1 MCDYFSYSFFP
12 AFSLQTELYFN
23 QNGIADQFQE
33 PIAFDDFAAGK
44 IKSEPVDLG
53 AINEVPVSLIVASND
68 EACSVPYAERIFEE
82 MQNAEKYIRY
92 EEGFNHTD
100 FIVGDSAFTDR
111 MVDTIEFGALD
122 RRAADIKDSSKD

>member
-1 MCDYFSYSFFP
+1 
-12 AFSLQTELYFN
+12 
-23 QNGIADQFQE
+23 
-33 PIAFDDFAAGK
+33 
-44 IKSEPVDLG
+44 
-53 AINEVPVSLIVASND
+53 
-68 EACSVPYAERIFEE
+68 